1 MHKLLLLSVE
11 SIENPHSGAMNSVQM
26 KKPFAPKEKTPPFG
40 IPINARQLVITL
52 DAPSLLIK

>member
-1 MHKLLLLSVE
+1 
-11 SIENPHSGAMNSVQM
+11 MNSVQM